1 MLAYSLFATLIIA
14 VLIITAMFVVS
25 YRQAKE
31 RVEHYKQMPYRCNIE
46 NTGNPENSKGK
57 SGSSGNPSDSEHPE
71 TENAGDGDE
80 RYMQQ
85 TIHGIL
91 QKYVKENDNERAA
104 IYIIRN
110 EAGIGFGVIGRSCTT
125 INMVATTLKNKE
137 HADLGSILRAAYLLS
152 RQHIYQRSSGTC

>member
-1 MLAYSLFATLIIA
+1 MFTYSLFAALIIA
-14 VLIITAMFVVS
+14 VLIITAMLAVS
-25 YRQAKE
+25 YRQSKE

-71 TENAGDGDE
+71 AENAEDVD
-80 RYMQQ
+80 RRHMQQ

-104 IYIIRN
+104 IYIICN
-110 EAGIGFGVIGRSCTT
+110 GAGIGLGVIGRSCTT
-125 INMVATTLKNKE
+125 INMVATALKDKE

-152 RQHIYQRSSGTC
+152 R